1 MPSSGKGAAAVA
13 FALAQRGDR
22 YVYGGNGP
30 NAWDCSGLTVAAWKQ
45 AGVNLPRTSKA
56 QSTFGTSVSRANLQP
71 GDLVF
76 Y

>member
-1 MPSSGKGAAAVA
+1 M
-13 FALAQRGDR
+13 
-22 YVYGGNGP
+22 YGGNGP